1 MKILIFYQYF
11 GTPSGGWSTRY
22 YEFTRRWV
30 KAGHSVTVVT
40 SPYYKSDIQADGF
53 ISRKNVEGVELI
65 VINSPDSNKDSFFKR
80 AWNAFRFSIVS
91 IYFALSEDHDLV
103 LSSSGPI
110 TTAVPGLFSK
120 WIRGKKLVF
129 EVRDLWPKGGIEL
142 GKLKNPIIQR
152 IALGFEKIIYQNS
165 SLVVAC
171 SGGMEQ
177 GVKNV
182 VPEVSTLVI
191 SNSSD
196 VELFSNNEHFPN
208 LPQDFDATLPI
219 FIYAGS
225 LGLMDDC
232 SQILEGLR
240 LIDNLEYNVV
250 FIGDGA
256 ERNLLERLC
265 EDYGLHRKV
274 WFLGL
279 IPKTEVVKW
288 FGLARASFVTFKDL
302 PVLGTNS
309 PNKMFDSFAA
319 GVPIIQST
327 RGWIANLV
335 NQSSCGINV
344 DPTKPKEFADA
355 IQLFLENPDLANE
368 MGRNAKA
375 LAENDFNRTVLSN
388 KFLAG
393 LNELVP

>member
-53 ISRKNVEGVELI
+53 ISRKNVEGVEVI

-152 IALGFEKIIYQNS
+152 IALGFEKIIYKNS

-344 DPTKPKEFADA
+344 DPTKPKDFADA

>member
-65 VINSPDSNKDSFFKR
+65 VVNSPDSNKDSFFKR

-344 DPTKPKEFADA
+344 DPTKPKDFADA